1 MIQKN
6 HYLHILTRKTWI
18 NLKLTI
24 PCTPQ
29 KKKFFSFTFVKMAIF
44 KLKQQLTKKVF
55 TSRFFMVQ
63 LTRIGY

>member
-24 PCTPQ
+24 PYAPP
-29 KKKFFSFTFVKMAIF
+29 KKKFFSFIFVKRAIF
-44 KLKQQLTKKVF
+44 KLKQ
-55 TSRFFMVQ
+55 
-63 LTRIGY
+63 